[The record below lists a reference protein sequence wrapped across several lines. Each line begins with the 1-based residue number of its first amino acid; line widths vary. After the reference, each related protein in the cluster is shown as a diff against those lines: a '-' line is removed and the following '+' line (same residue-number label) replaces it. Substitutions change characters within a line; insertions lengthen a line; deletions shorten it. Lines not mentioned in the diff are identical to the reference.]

1 MDRRTFEG
9 LSAFAMIVE
18 RGSFVRAADQL
29 GVTPSALSQ
38 TIRQLEDRLAVPL
51 LRRTTR
57 SVAPTP
63 AGEQL
68 LARLRPT
75 LTELDAAVADTTRSA
90 RPEVPSG
97 KLRITTSRIAAEL
110 VIAPRLGAFTAAN
123 PEVELELVI
132 EDHLVDIVAARFDAG
147 IRLGERLAKDMVAVE
162 IGGRQRLVVV
172 ATPAYFAKY
181 GRPRAPKDL
190 LAHRCVTNQIPNG
203 ATYRWELERDGTELE
218 LAVRG
223 PVATNDPRIAEL
235 AVLGGCGIGFAFEAQ
250 AAPYLASGRLEA
262 VLHAWCPSFPGFYV
276 YYPSRR
282 AQTLALRAFVDAMKR
297 RA

>member
-9 LSAFAMIVE
+9 LSAFALIVE

-38 TIRQLEDRLAVPL
+38 TIRQLEDRLGVAL
-51 LRRTTR
+51 LHRTTR
-57 SVAPTP
+57 SVAPSA

-75 LTELDAAVADTTRSA
+75 LTELEAAVADTARSA
-90 RPEVPSG
+90 RPALPSG

-123 PEVELELVI
+123 PAVELELVI

-162 IGGRQRLVVV
+162 IGG
-172 ATPAYFAKY
+172 
-181 GRPRAPKDL
+181 
-190 LAHRCVTNQIPNG
+190 
-203 ATYRWELERDGTELE
+203 
-218 LAVRG
+218 
-223 PVATNDPRIAEL
+223 
-235 AVLGGCGIGFAFEAQ
+235 
-250 AAPYLASGRLEA
+250 
-262 VLHAWCPSFPGFYV
+262 
-276 YYPSRR
+276 
-282 AQTLALRAFVDAMKR
+282 
-297 RA
+297 